1 MFNKLTDRIYYMDFE
16 QKSDR
21 PVLGLVVGDQYSLV
35 IDGGNS
41 KDHAEKFLSY
51 VKELEIPEVKY
62 LVLTHWHWDHVFG
75 MKTMNLINIV
85 HKKSNEK
92 LEWMKGLEWTDK
104 AIRDR
109 VENGYEIEFCEEHIK
124 IEYPNNDRK
133 IEVAKNDIIFEGNM
147 EIDLGGVTI
156 RLDHINADHSDDCC
170 LVNVVEE
177 KVTFMG
183 DAMYLD
189 MYNGPWSY
197 SREKLYPLL
206 DTLISYNSQYY
217 IPAHHSKYT
226 YEEFKDFIKYIKEIG
241 DSVGKSTDLEKV
253 ILQITKNRGCELTE
267 EVIEDI
273 KVFVEGN
280 KKK

>member
-1 MFNKLTDRIYYMDFE
+1 
-16 QKSDR
+16 
-21 PVLGLVVGDQYSLV
+21 
-35 IDGGNS
+35 
-41 KDHAEKFLSY
+41 
-51 VKELEIPEVKY
+51 
-62 LVLTHWHWDHVFG
+62 
-75 MKTMNLINIV
+75 
-85 HKKSNEK
+85 
-92 LEWMKGLEWTDK
+92 
-104 AIRDR
+104 
-109 VENGYEIEFCEEHIK
+109 
-124 IEYPNNDRK
+124 
-133 IEVAKNDIIFEGNM
+133 M
-147 EIDLGGVTI
+147 EIDLGGVTVS
-156 RLDHINADHSDDCC
+156 LDHINADHSDDCC

-206 DTLISYNSQYY
+206 DKLISYNSQYY

-241 DSVGKSTDLEKV
+241 ESVGKSTDLEKV